1 MKGLFMAICFVT
13 FLGTQDRLQT
23 TIILI
28 NGEANLVVLDDMAF
42 IVEILQTVPY
52 YFNSNL
58 SHEEIVQ
65 GLIEQKEKGN
75 KIFYANNE
83 DRFVSNE
90 EIDVLQNAEFI
101 KFSPSK
107 ALLNRVAVS
116 RIRQIAQDYQD
127 GGIDEINLSI
137 IYKDSSISE
146 LLTDNRLESV
156 KDLLIAFGVDGN
168 DIITEKQMRN
178 QYDNNPFVRVSYKQ
192 RIR

>member
-42 IVEILQTVPY
+42 IVEVLQTVPY
-52 YFNSNL
+52 YFSSNL

-101 KFSPSK
+101 KFLPSK

-146 LLTDNRLESV
+146 LLTDNRLDSV
-156 KDLLIAFGVDGN
+156 KDLLIAFGVEAN

>member
-52 YFNSNL
+52 YFSSNL

-90 EIDVLQNAEFI
+90 EIDILQNAEFI
-101 KFSPSK
+101 KFLPSK